1 MYNPA
6 DTICA
11 PATAVGSGAVSM
23 IRVSGADSLCAVDRV
38 VRFDKGSASDSRGY
52 TLKHGNV
59 PGIDEVVVGIY
70 RAPHSYTGEDSA
82 EICCHASPFIAS
94 RILGLLCEAGCR
106 LAEPGEFTRR
116 AFTNGKMDLAQ
127 AEAVADL
134 IASGS
139 EAQHRVALNQL
150 RGGYS
155 AELAEIRSELLELTS
170 LIELELDFS
179 EEEVEF
185 ADRNRL
191 ASLLDDVIG
200 RCTTL
205 ADSFKAGNAIRNGVP
220 VAIVGA
226 PNSGKST
233 LLNALLR
240 DDRALVSDIPGTT
253 RDTIE
258 ETCVVG
264 GVLLRF
270 IDTAGIRETRDEVE
284 RMGIDRALSKAAQAE
299 IVLGVVDAAASP
311 GVDVDDDRT
320 GKETGTVVATK
331 TETETGMRM
340 RMGIAPG
347 SVPPHDGFRFMS
359 ASVGEKCHAPLASEV
374 SALTDCA
381 GDTPILP
388 DSIASQIE
396 KIASTVDLSRQ
407 KLVLLLNKC
416 DKAESAAAGAEG
428 PVSPR
433 SGQAPSCGR
442 PLLSGQDPLAPQQV
456 ALDSPAD
463 RRVLSCGQTLPN
475 GQVPLDPLH
484 TGPDSSPGGGAF
496 SYGQTLP
503 GGEGPSS
510 LRQTEPDS
518 PPSGRTLS
526 PGQTLSSGEVPSSL
540 QQAASDFL
548 PGSRL
553 SHGQTPSSRQVPSNP
568 QYAVS
573 ASGSE
578 GRSMELEAFL
588 RGRFPAVAFFDE
600 ISSGGISDR
609 GVPGEGQRDSN
620 DVISVDN
627 KNVSCANINVS
638 STDYQKNN
646 PIVLS
651 ISAKY
656 GIGLED
662 LRKVLV
668 SLVGD
673 VPADGVLVTNA
684 RHAAALRDAAA
695 SLRAVRSGLDAL
707 PGDLLAEDLR
717 AALASLGSIT
727 GEICPEEVLGAI
739 FSRFCIGK

>member
-1 MYNPA
+1 M
-6 DTICA
+6 
-11 PATAVGSGAVSM
+11 
-23 IRVSGADSLCAVDRV
+23 
-38 VRFDKGSASDSRGY
+38 
-52 TLKHGNV
+52 
-59 PGIDEVVVGIY
+59 
-70 RAPHSYTGEDSA
+70 
-82 EICCHASPFIAS
+82 
-94 RILGLLCEAGCR
+94 
-106 LAEPGEFTRR
+106 
-116 AFTNGKMDLAQ
+116 
-127 AEAVADL
+127 
-134 IASGS
+134 
-139 EAQHRVALNQL
+139 NQL

-299 IVLGVVDAAASP
+299 IVLGVVDAAASL
-311 GVDVDDDRT
+311 
-320 GKETGTVVATK
+320 
-331 TETETGMRM
+331 
-340 RMGIAPG
+340 AP
-347 SVPPHDGFRFMS
+347 
-359 ASVGEKCHAPLASEV
+359 EV

-381 GDTPILP
+381 GDTPHKP
-388 DSIASQIE
+388 DGIAAQIE
-396 KIASTVDLSRQ
+396 KIVSVVDLSRQ

-416 DKAESAAAGAEG
+416 DKAESATAGAAGQ
-428 PVSPR
+428 VSPR
-433 SGQAPSCGR
+433 SGQAP
-442 PLLSGQDPLAPQQV
+442 LDTQHAGQ
-456 ALDSPAD
+456 
-463 RRVLSCGQTLPN
+463 
-475 GQVPLDPLH
+475 
-484 TGPDSSPGGGAF
+484 DSSPGGGAF

-510 LRQTEPDS
+510 LRHTEPDS
-518 PPSGRTLS
+518 PSTGRI
-526 PGQTLSSGEVPSSL
+526 
-540 QQAASDFL
+540 
-548 PGSRL
+548 L
-553 SHGQTPSSRQVPSNP
+553 SHGQTPSSGEVPSNP

-573 ASGSE
+573 ASGAVS
-578 GRSMELEAFL
+578 RSIALEAFL
-588 RGRFPAVAFFDE
+588 RERFPAVAFFDE
-600 ISSGGISDR
+600 NSSCRISDSGVSGEAIFDDKLSNAGILSSGTSED
-609 GVPGEGQRDSN
+609 VVSAGQFFDHRNSN
-620 DVISVDN
+620 DVISADN
-627 KNVSCANINVS
+627 KNVSHTNINVLS
-638 STDYQKNN
+638 ADYQKNN

-695 SLRAVRSGLDAL
+695 SLRAVRSGLNAL

-717 AALASLGSIT
+717 AALVSLGSIT
-727 GEICPEEVLGAI
+727 GEVCPEEVLGAI

>member
-52 TLKHGNV
+52 TLKHGDI
-59 PGIDEVVVGIY
+59 PGVDEVVVGIY

-82 EICCHASPFIAS
+82 EICCHASPFIVS

-185 ADRNRL
+185 ADRDRL
-191 ASLLDDVIG
+191 ASLLDEVIG

-299 IVLGVVDAAASP
+299 IVLGVVDATVPPAP
-311 GVDVDDDRT
+311 GV
-320 GKETGTVVATK
+320 A
-331 TETETGMRM
+331 
-340 RMGIAPG
+340 
-347 SVPPHDGFRFMS
+347 
-359 ASVGEKCHAPLASEV
+359 
-374 SALTDCA
+374 ALTDCA
-381 GDTPILP
+381 VDTPLLP
-388 DSIASQIE
+388 DGIAAQIE
-396 KIASTVDLSRQ
+396 KIASAVDLSRQ

-416 DKAESAAAGAEG
+416 DKAESATADAAG

-433 SGQAPSCGR
+433 SG
-442 PLLSGQDPLAPQQV
+442 LAP
-456 ALDSPAD
+456 
-463 RRVLSCGQTLPN
+463 SCGQTL
-475 GQVPLDPLH
+475 Q
-484 TGPDSSPGGGAF
+484 
-496 SYGQTLP
+496 
-503 GGEGPSS
+503 
-510 LRQTEPDS
+510 
-518 PPSGRTLS
+518 SG
-526 PGQTLSSGEVPSSL
+526 
-540 QQAASDFL
+540 
-548 PGSRL
+548 
-553 SHGQTPSSRQVPSNP
+553 QVPSNP

-573 ASGSE
+573 ASGSV
-578 GRSMELEAFL
+578 GRSMELKAFL

-609 GVPGEGQRDSN
+609 GVPGEGVLNDKLSDGGIPKGRISEDVVSTGRFSDHLDSN
-620 DVISVDN
+620 DVILAYN
-627 KNVSCANINVS
+627 KNVSYANINVLS
-638 STDYQKNN
+638 ADYQKKN
-646 PIVLS
+646 PTVLS

-668 SLVGD
+668 SLVGN
-673 VPADGVLVTNA
+673 VTADGVLVTNA

>member
-38 VRFDKGSASDSRGY
+38 VRFDKGSAADSRGY
-52 TLKHGNV
+52 TLKHGDI
-59 PGIDEVVVGIY
+59 PGVDEVVVGIY

-106 LAEPGEFTRR
+106 MAGPGEFTRR

-185 ADRNRL
+185 ADRDRL
-191 ASLLDDVIG
+191 ASLLDEVIG

-299 IVLGVVDAAASP
+299 IVLGVVDATVPPAP
-311 GVDVDDDRT
+311 GV
-320 GKETGTVVATK
+320 A
-331 TETETGMRM
+331 
-340 RMGIAPG
+340 
-347 SVPPHDGFRFMS
+347 
-359 ASVGEKCHAPLASEV
+359 
-374 SALTDCA
+374 ALTDCV
-381 GDTPILP
+381 GDASLLP
-388 DSIASQIE
+388 DGIVAQIE
-396 KIASTVDLSRQ
+396 KIVSVVDLSRQ

-416 DKAESAAAGAEG
+416 DKTESAAAGSVG
-428 PVSPR
+428 K
-433 SGQAPSCGR
+433 
-442 PLLSGQDPLAPQQV
+442 
-456 ALDSPAD
+456 
-463 RRVLSCGQTLPN
+463 
-475 GQVPLDPLH
+475 
-484 TGPDSSPGGGAF
+484 
-496 SYGQTLP
+496 
-503 GGEGPSS
+503 
-510 LRQTEPDS
+510 
-518 PPSGRTLS
+518 
-526 PGQTLSSGEVPSSL
+526 
-540 QQAASDFL
+540 
-548 PGSRL
+548 
-553 SHGQTPSSRQVPSNP
+553 
-568 QYAVS
+568 
-573 ASGSE
+573 
-578 GRSMELEAFL
+578 SMELEAFL
-588 RGRFPAVAFFDE
+588 RERFPAVAFFDE
-600 ISSGGISDR
+600 ISSGGISDS
-609 GVPGEGQRDSN
+609 GVSGEAIFDDKLSNAGILSSGTSEDVVSTGQFIDHRDSN

-627 KNVSCANINVS
+627 KNVSHTNINVLS
-638 STDYQKNN
+638 VDYQKNN
-646 PIVLS
+646 PIALS

-668 SLVGD
+668 SLVD
-673 VPADGVLVTNA
+673 NVPADGVLVTNA
-684 RHAAALRDAAA
+684 RHATALRDAAA

>member
-1 MYNPA
+1 
-6 DTICA
+6 
-11 PATAVGSGAVSM
+11 M

-38 VRFDKGSASDSRGY
+38 VRFDKGSAADSRGY
-52 TLKHGNV
+52 TLKHGDI
-59 PGIDEVVVGIY
+59 PGVDEVVVGIY

-106 LAEPGEFTRR
+106 MAGPGEFTRR

-185 ADRNRL
+185 ADRDRL
-191 ASLLDDVIG
+191 ASLLDEVIG

-299 IVLGVVDAAASP
+299 IVLGVVDAAASL
-311 GVDVDDDRT
+311 
-320 GKETGTVVATK
+320 
-331 TETETGMRM
+331 
-340 RMGIAPG
+340 AP
-347 SVPPHDGFRFMS
+347 
-359 ASVGEKCHAPLASEV
+359 EV

-381 GDTPILP
+381 GDTPHKP
-388 DSIASQIE
+388 DGIAAQIE
-396 KIASTVDLSRQ
+396 KIVSVVDLSRQ

-416 DKAESAAAGAEG
+416 DKAESATSGAAG

-433 SGQAPSCGR
+433 SG
-442 PLLSGQDPLAPQQV
+442 LAP
-456 ALDSPAD
+456 
-463 RRVLSCGQTLPN
+463 SCGQTLQS
-475 GQVPLDPLH
+475 GQVPS
-484 TGPDSSPGGGAF
+484 DSQQA
-496 SYGQTLP
+496 
-503 GGEGPSS
+503 
-510 LRQTEPDS
+510 EPDS
-518 PPSGRTLS
+518 LADRR
-526 PGQTLSSGEVPSSL
+526 VPSCGQVPVNSR
-540 QQAASDFL
+540 QAAPDSPTDRRA
-548 PGSRL
+548 PSCGQIL
-553 SHGQTPSSRQVPSNP
+553 SGQVPSNP

-573 ASGSE
+573 ASGSV
-578 GRSMELEAFL
+578 GRSMELKAFL
-588 RGRFPAVAFFDE
+588 RGRFPAVTFFDE

-609 GVPGEGQRDSN
+609 GVPGEGVLNDKLSDGGIPKGRISEDVVSTGRFSDHLDSN
-620 DVISVDN
+620 DVILAYN
-627 KNVSCANINVS
+627 KNVSYANINVLS
-638 STDYQKNN
+638 ADYQKNN
-646 PIVLS
+646 PTVLS

-668 SLVGD
+668 SLVGN
-673 VPADGVLVTNA
+673 VTADGVLVTNA

>member
-38 VRFDKGSASDSRGY
+38 VRFDKGSAADSRGY
-52 TLKHGNV
+52 TLKHGNI
-59 PGIDEVVVGIY
+59 PGVDEVVVGIY

-82 EICCHASPFIAS
+82 EICCHASPFIVS

-299 IVLGVVDAAASP
+299 IVLGVVDAAASL
-311 GVDVDDDRT
+311 
-320 GKETGTVVATK
+320 
-331 TETETGMRM
+331 
-340 RMGIAPG
+340 AP
-347 SVPPHDGFRFMS
+347 
-359 ASVGEKCHAPLASEV
+359 EV

-381 GDTPILP
+381 GDTPLLP
-388 DSIASQIE
+388 DGIAAQIE
-396 KIASTVDLSRQ
+396 KIASAVDLSRQ

-416 DKAESAAAGAEG
+416 DKAENATADAAG

-433 SGQAPSCGR
+433 SG
-442 PLLSGQDPLAPQQV
+442 LAP
-456 ALDSPAD
+456 
-463 RRVLSCGQTLPN
+463 SCGQTLQSGQVLSDSQQAEPDSLADRRVPSC
-475 GQVPLDPLH
+475 GQVPVN
-484 TGPDSSPGGGAF
+484 S
-496 SYGQTLP
+496 
-503 GGEGPSS
+503 
-510 LRQTEPDS
+510 RQAAPDS
-518 PPSGRTLS
+518 PTDRRAPSCGQILS
-526 PGQTLSSGEVPSSL
+526 G
-540 QQAASDFL
+540 
-548 PGSRL
+548 
-553 SHGQTPSSRQVPSNP
+553 QVPSNP

-573 ASGSE
+573 ASGSV
-578 GRSMELEAFL
+578 GRSMELKAFL

-609 GVPGEGQRDSN
+609 GVPGEGVLNDKLSDGGIPKGRISEDVVSTGRFSDHLDSN
-620 DVISVDN
+620 DVILACN
-627 KNVSCANINVS
+627 KNVIYANINVLS
-638 STDYQKNN
+638 ADYQKNN
-646 PIVLS
+646 PTVLS

-668 SLVGD
+668 SLVGN
-673 VPADGVLVTNA
+673 VTADGVLVTNA